1 MAGATTLA
9 IATDVVAWERAS
21 AWRTR
26 LMIFAAALVLRLTA
40 AALFF
45 GSVDTINLVTN
56 SIALAEG
63 KTVALPYFPT
73 VNALIWLGG
82 VLAAYTP
89 LPLSLCLKLVPILFD
104 SLMAGL
110 IFDLVARTAPRLA
123 LRAGLLYA
131 SSPVALLINGFHGQ
145 WDSIALFFLLLAWAV
160 RAGDTTKPGKEFL
173 FGVVFSISLL
183 VKPIALPFLLL
194 LLPRKGETARSGWAA
209 AAGVSFAFLAA
220 FTIYTACGYSVLD
233 MWIGITSYSAKGV
246 QVFGLPFAPVLAKLS
261 VQSYR
266 LVWVVPAMITL
277 AVLYHRR
284 RVTAIDA
291 MLLFYL
297 FTLATSG
304 LSPQYLL
311 WPIPLLLVSRRLS
324 LAGAYTGISMLF
336 LLFYYMNP
344 WASYFPFENLAMFAP
359 LRGLAWLLPPAVLAK
374 RELLPWVH
382 ALGNVVFPA
391 CALIVAWLVF
401 RARREPDLENQ
412 WPIRRTAWYAAPAFL
427 VAAAI
432 LLLRVTIGGQHV
444 RTRLLEIWKAIPDQ
458 YAMHVQSL
466 KPSVIFVGDFGSF
479 GLLNVV
485 ALLALLTAI
494 WCAAAATER

>member
-1 MAGATTLA
+1 MAAATTLA
-9 IATDVVAWERAS
+9 IAPGVLGSERAS

-26 LMIFAAALVLRLTA
+26 LPIFAGALILRLTA
-40 AALFF
+40 GALFF
-45 GSVDTINLVTN
+45 GSVDTINLITN
-56 SIALAEG
+56 SIALAQG

-89 LPLSLCLKLVPILFD
+89 LPFSLCMKLVPILFD
-104 SLMAGL
+104 SLLAVL
-110 IFDLVARTAPRLA
+110 IFDLVARTAPRVA
-123 LRAGLLYA
+123 LRCGVLYA
-131 SSPVALLINGFHGQ
+131 LSPVALLIDSFHGQ
-145 WDSIALFFLLLAWAV
+145 WDSIALFFLLLAFAV
-160 RAGDTTKPGKEFL
+160 RAGESTKGREFL

-194 LLPRKGETARSGWAA
+194 FPRRKRETATSPWAA
-209 AAGVSFAFLAA
+209 LAGLLFAFSVA
-220 FTIYTACGYSVLD
+220 FTIYAACGYSMLD
-233 MWIGITSYSAKGV
+233 MSIGIISYSAKGV

-261 VQSYR
+261 IQSYR
-266 LVWVVPAMITL
+266 LAWVIPAIVTL

-284 RVTAIDA
+284 RVTATDA

-311 WPIPLLLVSRRLS
+311 WPIPLLLVSRRLR
-324 LAGAYTGISMLF
+324 LAAAYNAIAMLF

-359 LRGLAWLLPPAVLAK
+359 LRGLGWLLPPAAFAT

-391 CALIVAWLVF
+391 CSSIIAWLVF
-401 RARREPDLENQ
+401 RSHREPQSETG
-412 WPIRRTAWYAAPAFL
+412 WSARTTAWYAAPAGAIGL
-427 VAAAI
+427 TI
-432 LLLRVTIGGQHV
+432 LLLRAGVSEQYV
-444 RTRLLEIWKAIPDQ
+444 RVRVLEIWKALPAQ
-458 YAMHVQSL
+458 YAMHVQSMS
-466 KPSVIFVGDFGSF
+466 PSAIFVGDFGSF

-485 ALLALLTAI
+485 LLLALLTTV